1 MHYSFYILVYSYY
14 SALHTEPATQYMCG
28 LWSAVPG
35 DRSDR
40 NKNACQPSVLFVTYI
55 KNGCSTQLDVSSV
68 WCLPELCG
76 VCMQHK
82 TAQRAHSSHI
92 HSLRIYILLFFFFL
106 FRFFHLFFYFV
117 LFSIIIRYSSV
128 SFAPAHTH
136 SLLST
141 NLYTIY
147 VRRVWHTT
155 YVAAHRYEH
164 IARSHCNK
172 EEKRERASERAKKQ
186 QQYER

>member
-141 NLYTIY
+141 NLYTITFGGSGIL
-147 VRRVWHTT
+147 HTLQ
-155 YVAAHRYEH
+155 H
-164 IARSHCNK
+164 IDMSTLRARIAIK
-172 EEKRERASERAKKQ
+172 KRRERASERAKKQ